1 MHEEFDAVDP
11 SGLRLCNT
19 ISLLVPAQTY
29 HINCGWT
36 KEISLPVVEEYTCRL
51 LLALQEVLPGD
62 IQEYFGLSK
71 REAEVL
77 VDTLVHNKLAVYSN
91 DGHLAPSPMLLD
103 RTKGNPNVAASLTK
117 YEECIEDPVIE
128 LLTLSVMP
136 KSRYSSSRFGLYEI
150 PIPLVHK
157 SIGTNQIAETFG
169 SQYRAYLD
177 TTRQQDRE
185 SKRKRLYKVGAC
197 EMGKPVQIPVDI
209 DIWLLPSSAGDVQVI
224 KRASERVGDIRQRP
238 LSIELES
245 RISDYLSEM
254 KLPTGGMSLSEF
266 CRVFDDT
273 VLLRYVDER
282 GLDSN
287 RWLRDHHHRKTGYND
302 SQTRAMIGP
311 VYAHNNRL
319 TITRILQELAK
330 DWEDGATHN
339 ALWLSSSVPLWAAN
353 GALLTEF
360 CAKVAIHLSEERNTH
375 GKITALLPA
384 DDRNDIHRL
393 RRIYHARIP
402 NGLGF
407 KGQDLQDKVEVFLIP
422 SQLAVVQYHFQPS
435 QESAVTV
442 PIGYLT
448 HDPER
453 LKKIESFLDSR
464 LQDRGNPEVL
474 WTQKEGNDVENLLGA
489 SRMEALYI
497 EVSSREAAHKPRVII
512 KKPRTW

>member
-1 MHEEFDAVDP
+1 MYEEFEAVDP

-77 VDTLVHNKLAVYSN
+77 VETLVQNKLAVYSN

-117 YEECIEDPVIE
+117 YEECMEEPVIE

-136 KSRYSSSRFGLYEI
+136 KSRYSSSPFGLHEI
-150 PIPLVHK
+150 PIPLEHDRV
-157 SIGTNQIAETFG
+157 GADQIAEIFG
-169 SQYRAYLD
+169 RQYRAYLD
-177 TTRQQDRE
+177 TACQQDRD
-185 SKRKRLYKVGAC
+185 SKRKHLYKVGSC

-209 DIWLLPSSAGDVQVI
+209 DILLLPSPSGKVQVI
-224 KRASERVGDIRQRP
+224 KRASEKVGEIRQRP
-238 LSIELES
+238 LSMELES
-245 RISDYLSEM
+245 RVSDYLSGM

-273 VLLRYVDER
+273 VLYRYVDER

-287 RWLRDHHHRKTGYND
+287 RWLIDHYQRKTGYND
-302 SQTRAMIGP
+302 PQTRAMIGP
-311 VYAHNNRL
+311 VYSYNNRL

-330 DWEDGATHN
+330 NWENGATHN

-353 GALLTEF
+353 SALLTEF
-360 CAKVAIHLSEERNTH
+360 CRQVAKQLSEERKAR
-375 GKITALLPA
+375 GKITALLSA
-384 DDRNDIHRL
+384 DDRSDISRL

-402 NGLGF
+402 YGLGF
-407 KGQDLQDKVEVFLIP
+407 KGQDLQDNVEIFLIP

-448 HDPER
+448 HNPER
-453 LKKIESFLDSR
+453 LKRVESFLKNK
-464 LQDRGNPEVL
+464 LQHRGDPEVL
-474 WTQKEGNDVENLLGA
+474 WSQDKNDNAANLLGK
-489 SRMEALYI
+489 SWMQVQTL
-497 EVSSREAAHKPRVII
+497 
-512 KKPRTW
+512 